1 MQISTSQ
8 QDMGP
13 DPPRGPS
20 GRRLALHGSILTL
33 VGYGGA
39 QLLRLGSN
47 LVLARLLFPD
57 AFGLMALVAVFM
69 HGLQMFTDIGL
80 GPSIIHNKR
89 GQDPDFLHTAFT
101 LQVLRGFLLW
111 GLCWILAPMV
121 TGFFAATDP
130 DATALI
136 DLLPV
141 AALTAV
147 IGGFNSMGIHLLNRN
162 MSLGIFTALELLP
175 QLAATLVMI
184 LWALW
189 SPSVWALVT
198 GGLASSLV
206 RLMLSHIWNPGPR
219 DRFGWDQECFSN
231 LFNFGKWIFL
241 STLVAFLA
249 QNLDRILL
257 GKLLTLAEL
266 GVYSIAMTFAKV
278 PIHVSS
284 RLSSTVLF
292 PLLAR
297 LQENPQALVNAC
309 LRARQQVLWIS
320 GAVCLGF
327 ALTAPLFFSLL
338 YDERYSA
345 AGGISQ
351 WLALYVWSHVLV
363 SSMDR
368 IPLALGQPKKLFQSG
383 LLTTLAMLLAL
394 PGYALLGLPG
404 FILSMSMANLIAHG
418 FLVAGLPEGRAPMLQ
433 QSLII
438 TLSLLFYG
446 LPLVLLLQDPF
457 FDAHPWQH
465 ALAVVLGGVPP
476 VLWGSWQLRRAM
488 ASKTDRAQVS

>member
-1 MQISTSQ
+1 MQGSAQ
-8 QDMGP
+8 QSDTGGL
-13 DPPRGPS
+13 PPSSS

-33 VGYGGA
+33 LGYGGA

-69 HGLQMFTDIGL
+69 QGLQMFTDIGL

-89 GQDPDFLHTAFT
+89 GHEPAFLHTAYT

-111 GLCWILAPMV
+111 GMCWLLAPMV
-121 TGFFAATDP
+121 AGFFATTDP
-130 DATALI
+130 QAESLI
-136 DLLPV
+136 TLLPV

-147 IGGFNSMGIHLLNRN
+147 IGGFNSMGIYLLNRN

-175 QLAATLVMI
+175 QLAASVVMI
-184 LWALW
+184 LWAFW
-189 SPSVWALVT
+189 FPSVWAMVV

-206 RLMLSHIWNPGPR
+206 RLMLSHVWNPGPP
-219 DRFGWDQECFSN
+219 DRFGWNQDCLGD
-231 LFNFGKWIFL
+231 LFHFGKWIFL

-249 QNLDRILL
+249 QHLDRILL

-266 GVYSIAMTFAKV
+266 GVYSIAMTFARV
-278 PIHVSS
+278 PIHVSG
-284 RLSSTVLF
+284 RLSSTVIF

-297 LQENPQALVNAC
+297 LQDNPKALVAAC

-327 ALTAPLFFSLL
+327 ALAAPLFFGVL
-338 YDERYSA
+338 YDERYHD

-351 WLALYVWSHVLV
+351 WLALYVWSHVLM

-368 IPLALGQPKKLFQSG
+368 IPLALGQPKKLFQTG

-394 PGYALLGLPG
+394 PGYTYFGLPG
-404 FILSMSMANLIAHG
+404 FILGMSMANLLAHG
-418 FLVAGLPEGRAPMLQ
+418 YLVMGLPEGRADMLRQ
-433 QSLII
+433 GLIF
-438 TLSLLFYG
+438 TLGLLAYG
-446 LPLVLLLQDPF
+446 LPLILVLRAPTFVENPTWHALMVLLGGLP
-457 FDAHPWQH
+457 PL
-465 ALAVVLGGVPP
+465 ALGV
-476 VLWGSWQLRRAM
+476 WALRRAM
-488 ASKTDRAQVS
+488 VTRADRTIGK